1 MNKNVLRTM
10 IILCWVFLALYAVLK
25 LVPQLASK
33 FVIVVNNEKIVKV
46 GQFIDE
52 RVWLQQMVH
61 FVFAL
66 LTYHLYLCACCK
78 VWHLSFK
85 QYIISL
91 AFILP
96 NQVLTFFYPQ
106 IGSNIAFVIMFCL
119 PCAFK
124 ADYKT
129 VAIIFATHILGQ
141 LGISFIRSAE
151 LYMMN
156 MNTISQIIMCIDQY
170 VWLLLYYLY
179 SNLYKENVRQ
189 QYAPHLDKSDFYA
202 IANMVYS
209 DYYNPRFDTNTYV
222 QLAIDWLDDK
232 DVGGNKTLKYYMK
245 VVK

>member
-1 MNKNVLRTM
+1 MNKSVLRTM

-33 FVIVVNNEKIVKV
+33 FVIVVNNEKIVKA

-179 SNLYKENVRQ
+179 SNLYKENIMGTISPPLWGKMSKEIKEEKARLEEKLAVCKDEKKCKKYEAQ
-189 QYAPHLDKSDFYA
+189 IAELDKMLADTSDE
-202 IANMVYS
+202 
-209 DYYNPRFDTNTYV
+209 
-222 QLAIDWLDDK
+222 K
-232 DVGGNKTLKYYMK
+232 
-245 VVK
+245 

>member
-1 MNKNVLRTM
+1 MNKRVLRTM
-10 IILCWVFLALYAVLK
+10 IMLCWVFLALYAILK

-46 GQFIDE
+46 GQFIDS

-78 VWHLSFK
+78 VWHLSLK

-179 SNLYKENVRQ
+179 SNLYKENIMGTISPPLWGKMSKEIKEEKARLEEKLAVCKDEKKCKKYEAQ
-189 QYAPHLDKSDFYA
+189 IAELDKMLADTSDE
-202 IANMVYS
+202 
-209 DYYNPRFDTNTYV
+209 
-222 QLAIDWLDDK
+222 K
-232 DVGGNKTLKYYMK
+232 
-245 VVK
+245 

>member
-1 MNKNVLRTM
+1 MNKSVLRTM
-10 IILCWVFLALYAVLK
+10 IILCWVFLSLYAILK

-179 SNLYKENVRQ
+179 SNLYKENIMGTISPPLWGKMSKEIKEEKARIEEKLAVCKDEKKCKKYEAQ
-189 QYAPHLDKSDFYA
+189 IVELDK
-202 IANMVYS
+202 M
-209 DYYNPRFDTNTYV
+209 
-222 QLAIDWLDDK
+222 LDDTSDEK
-232 DVGGNKTLKYYMK
+232 
-245 VVK
+245 

>member
-1 MNKNVLRTM
+1 MNKQVLRTM

-33 FVIVVNNEKIVKV
+33 FVIVVNNEKIVKA

-179 SNLYKENVRQ
+179 SNLYKENIMGTISPPLWGKMSKEIKEEKARLEEKLAVCKDEKKCKKYEAQ
-189 QYAPHLDKSDFYA
+189 IAELDKMLADTSDE
-202 IANMVYS
+202 
-209 DYYNPRFDTNTYV
+209 
-222 QLAIDWLDDK
+222 K
-232 DVGGNKTLKYYMK
+232 
-245 VVK
+245 